1 MEMKVYIAEFL
12 EYLRVEKGASF
23 HTVEAYRRDLTQFS
37 GFLKRS
43 VHKSIPVDRIK
54 ESHILSFAGSLH
66 RDRRR
71 ATIARKLSSIKSFFT
86 FLERK
91 EVVRKNPASL
101 VVLPRVEKYL
111 PSVLTVEEAEE
122 LVEAPLC
129 VEDNNDNATRDRAIL
144 ELLYSS
150 GIRVSELVALKLR
163 DLDLEKGYVRVLGK
177 GGKERL
183 LPVGRFAIEA
193 LRTYI
198 KMKRETEGADA
209 PLFVG
214 RAGRP
219 ISRKT
224 VERVVKKYA
233 RLSGI
238 NKMPSPHTLRHSFAT
253 HLLEGGADLRSIQE
267 MLGHASLS
275 TTQRYTKVT
284 LRHLSEVYDRTHPR
298 AGRRYDD

>member
-1 MEMKVYIAEFL
+1 MNMETHIGEFL

-23 HTVEAYRRDLTQFS
+23 HTIEAYRRDLAQFTR
-37 GFLKRS
+37 FLAEN
-43 VHKSIPVDRIK
+43 VHRGIPAERIK
-54 ESHILSFAGSLH
+54 ESHILAFAGSLH
-66 RDRRR
+66 RARRR
-71 ATIARKLSSIKSFFT
+71 STIARKLSAIKSFFT

-91 EVVRKNPASL
+91 EVLRKNPASL
-101 VVLPRVEKYL
+101 IVLPGVEKYL

-122 LVEAPLC
+122 LVNAPRC
-129 VEDNNDNATRDRAIL
+129 VEDKDHNAVRDRAIL

-150 GIRVSELVALKLR
+150 GIRVSELVALRLK
-163 DLDLEKGYVRVLGK
+163 DLDIKEGCVRVLGK

-183 LPVGRFAIEA
+183 LPVGRFAVDA

-198 KMKRETEGADA
+198 KMKRAGADPEE

-214 RAGRP
+214 RKDQP

-238 NKMPSPHTLRHSFAT
+238 NKLPSPHTLRHSFAT
-253 HLLEGGADLRSIQE
+253 HLLEGGADLRSIQA

-284 LRHLSEVYDRTHPR
+284 LKHLSEVYDRTHPR

>member
-1 MEMKVYIAEFL
+1 MKMETHIEEFL

-23 HTVEAYRRDLTQFS
+23 HTIDAYRRDLLQFLE
-37 GFLKRS
+37 FLKEN
-43 VHKSIPVDRIK
+43 VHRNIPVDKVK

-66 RDRRR
+66 RDSRRS
-71 ATIARKLSSIKSFFT
+71 TIARKLSSIKSFFT

-91 EVVRKNPASL
+91 EVLKKNPASL
-101 VVLPRVEKYL
+101 IVLPRVEKYL
-111 PSVLTVEEAEE
+111 PSALTVEEAEE
-122 LVEAPLC
+122 LVNAPSC
-129 VEDNNDNATRDRAIL
+129 AESKDDNAVRDKAIL

-150 GIRVSELVALKLR
+150 GIRVSELVGLKLK
-163 DLDLEKGYVRVLGK
+163 DIDLEEGYVRVLGK

-198 KMKRETEGADA
+198 KMKRFSAEPDA

-214 RAGRP
+214 RSDKS

-253 HLLEGGADLRSIQE
+253 HLLEGGADLRSIQT

-298 AGRRYDD
+298 AGRKYDD